1 MTYEYTTITENGF
14 TRICATDDDIGYAE
28 VQQGE
33 AKTEDEIQSLLN
45 EFFED
50 AKSEKIYH
58 ENLEPDFTQN
68 FRDDVYMAGEVKRV
82 DYSCDRSEALTQINR
97 LVTAFPEYTVEG
109 LTANSQNVIGEY
121 GNYRPPYPD
130 NCISFYDFSTPSI
143 ETLAAYGCTTDTYG
157 DDLLQWHGIK
167 HDLTAG
173 TKQAKFVFSQ
183 NHGTYLSNPPV
194 QLPPNR
200 TAFYAR
206 IHNADGSV
214 SQWVDTYVI
223 STINYMRDWCA
234 DVGKPFPLPDSVT
247 DQPWCFGIV
256 HDDTNGAIECV
267 KAYVRHRY

>member
-1 MTYEYTTITENGF
+1 MTYEYTTVTEDGIS
-14 TRICATDDDIGYAE
+14 RICATDTEVGYAE
-28 VQQGE
+28 VQQGS
-33 AKTEDEIQSLLN
+33 ATTETEIQTLLK

-50 AKSEKIYH
+50 MKAERIYH
-58 ENLEPDFTQN
+58 ENLQPDFTQN
-68 FRDDVYMAGEVKRV
+68 FRDDVYMAGEIKRV

-97 LVTAFPEYTVEG
+97 LVAAFPEYTVEG
-109 LTANSQNVIGEY
+109 LTSNSQNVIGEY

-130 NCISFYDFSTPSI
+130 NCISFYDFSTTSA
-143 ETLAAYGCTTDTYG
+143 ETLSAYGCTTDTYG

-183 NHGTYLSNPPV
+183 NHGTYLTNQPTE
-194 QLPPNR
+194 LPTNR
-200 TAFYAR
+200 SVFWAR

>member
-1 MTYEYTTITENGF
+1 MTYQYATVTEDGIS
-14 TRICATDDDIGYAE
+14 RICATDDELGYAE
-28 VQQGE
+28 VKQGSATNE
-33 AKTEDEIQSLLN
+33 AEIQNLLK
-45 EFFED
+45 EYFED
-50 AKSEKIYH
+50 RKAQNIY
-58 ENLEPDFTQN
+58 ETNLEPDFTEN
-68 FRDDVYMAGEVKRV
+68 FRDDVYMAGEIKRV

-97 LVTAFPEYTVEG
+97 LVAAFPEYTVEG

-130 NCISFYDFSTPSI
+130 NCISFYDFSTPSA

-183 NHGTYLSNPPV
+183 NHGTYLANPPA

-206 IHNADGSV
+206 IHNTDGSV

-223 STINYMRDWCA
+223 STNNYMRDWCA

>member
-1 MTYEYTTITENGF
+1 MTYQYTTVTEDGIS
-14 TRICATDDDIGYAE
+14 RICATDDELGYAE
-28 VQQGE
+28 VKQGSATNE
-33 AKTEDEIQSLLN
+33 AEIQNLLK
-45 EFFED
+45 EYFED
-50 AKSEKIYH
+50 RKAQNIY
-58 ENLEPDFTQN
+58 ETNLAPDFTEN
-68 FRDDVYMAGEVKRV
+68 FRDDVYMAGEIKRV

-97 LVTAFPEYTVEG
+97 LVAAFPEYTVEG

-130 NCISFYDFSTPSI
+130 NCISFYDFSTPSA

-183 NHGTYLSNPPV
+183 NHGTYLANPPA

-206 IHNADGSV
+206 IHNTDGSV

-223 STINYMRDWCA
+223 STNNYMRDWCA